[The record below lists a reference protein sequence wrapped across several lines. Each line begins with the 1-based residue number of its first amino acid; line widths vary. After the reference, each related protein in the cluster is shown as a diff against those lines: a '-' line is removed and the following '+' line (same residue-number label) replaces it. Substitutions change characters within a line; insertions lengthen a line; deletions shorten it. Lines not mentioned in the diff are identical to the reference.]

1 MSAVKSPP
9 VTEKQ
14 LSSWKL
20 LDRYNALLEELGAA
34 VAPSSRETHGLRE
47 LNRRGYFGLFLLGLF
62 NPVIDSMRG
71 LCAASGLAKVREVI
85 GLDGAV
91 GLSSFSGGQ
100 QVFAPEILEPVLGRM
115 VAQSLARQPGG
126 RRHGRISPELIHIFD
141 STLWKVVR
149 RMDWA
154 AWRKQHGIQRAVR
167 LHLKLRLGDLAP
179 AGTLISAG
187 NICERAAMRLM
198 LEVGEFYLGDRN
210 YGADHALFN
219 ELKALGCGFVL
230 RLNNQAIYAIIESY
244 ALSAAAR
251 ADGIVLDALVRLGH
265 RGGGGLQR
273 IVIKQTPRMKE
284 ALILVTSESPETL
297 DALEVVGL
305 YRHRWEIEKFFR
317 WLKCLVPCRHWFAES
332 AEGVT
337 LQIYLCLIMGLL
349 LADQLGRKPNKR
361 IRELLDFHQLGWLGD
376 GELAAKVA
384 AEAAARD
391 RREKKKSA

>member
-9 VTEKQ
+9 VTEEQ

-20 LDRYNALLEELGAA
+20 LKRFNSLLEELGSV
-34 VAPSSRETHGLRE
+34 VAPSSREAHGLRE
-47 LNRRGYFGLFLLGLF
+47 LGRRSYFGLFLLGLF

-71 LCAASGLAKVREVI
+71 LCAASGLAKVREFI
-85 GLDGAV
+85 GLDGPV

-100 QVFAPEILEPVLGRM
+100 QVFVPEILEPVLGRL
-115 VAQSLARQPGG
+115 VAQSLARQPRGIT
-126 RRHGRISPELIHIFD
+126 HGRISPELIHLFD

-149 RMDWA
+149 RMNWA
-154 AWRKQHGIQRAVR
+154 QWREQHCVQRAVR
-167 LHLKLRLGDLAP
+167 LHLKLRLSDLAP

-187 NICERAAMRLM
+187 NICERAAMRRM
-198 LEVGEFYLGDRN
+198 LKVGEFYVGDRN
-210 YGADHALFN
+210 YGADHALFD
-219 ELKALGCGFVL
+219 ELKTLGCGFVL
-230 RLNNQAIYAIIESY
+230 RLNNQAIYAIVESY
-244 ALSAAAR
+244 PLSAAAV
-251 ADGIVLDALVRLGH
+251 AGGIVLDALVRLGH
-265 RGGGGLQR
+265 RGRGGLQR
-273 IVIKQTPRMKE
+273 IVIKHTPQMSE

-297 DALEVVGL
+297 DALEVAGL

-332 AEGVT
+332 AGGVT

-349 LADQLGRKPNKR
+349 LAGQLGRKPNKR
-361 IRELLDFHQLGWLGD
+361 IRELLDFHQLGWIGD

-391 RREKKKSA
+391 CRKKEKTV